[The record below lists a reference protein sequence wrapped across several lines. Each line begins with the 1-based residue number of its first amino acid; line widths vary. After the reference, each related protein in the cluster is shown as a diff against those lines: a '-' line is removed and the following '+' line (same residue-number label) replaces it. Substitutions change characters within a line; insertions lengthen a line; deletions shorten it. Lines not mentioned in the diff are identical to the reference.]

1 MLIADSL
8 LRERRIEDYGRKEK
22 VQRKTGPVR
31 EAPAVEASSLK
42 LPFKSVEV
50 RSFVHATEGLEK
62 VKEIFRSLLPEEI
75 GVEESRAKGH
85 HGDQITILSTRI
97 DRNPD
102 IREFW
107 HQVMKMMPNKEKE
120 KLSEVA
126 VDRIAEDCR
135 LYLRFDKQAAVD
147 EELILVESGD
157 ALHIRINVS
166 AYPAKREIA
175 VEEMRKF
182 LSSGLESR

>member
-1 MLIADSL
+1 M
-8 LRERRIEDYGRKEK
+8 
-22 VQRKTGPVR
+22 
-31 EAPAVEASSLK
+31 K

-50 RSFVHATEGLEK
+50 RSFVHATEDLKK

-75 GVEESRAKGH
+75 EIEESRAKGH
-85 HGDQITILSTRI
+85 HGDKITILSARI
-97 DRNPD
+97 NRNPD

-107 HQVMKMMPNKEKE
+107 HQAMKMMPNKEKE
-120 KLSEVA
+120 KLSEIA
-126 VDRIAEDCR
+126 VDRIADDCR
-135 LYLRFDKQAAVD
+135 LYLRFDKQAAVG
-147 EELILVESGD
+147 EELILTDSGD

-182 LSSGLESR
+182 ISSGLEFE